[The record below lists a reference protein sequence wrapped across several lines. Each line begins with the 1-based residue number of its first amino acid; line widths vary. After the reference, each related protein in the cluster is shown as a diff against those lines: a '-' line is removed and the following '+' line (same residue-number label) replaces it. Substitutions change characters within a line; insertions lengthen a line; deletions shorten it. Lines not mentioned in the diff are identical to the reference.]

1 MSVAQSARQEAGG
14 AQDGMPTAGKPAL
27 WVFMGVVTV
36 LFAQFLHAYIVRM
49 GYADWQRLP
58 TLPTVWLNTV
68 LLLLSSTALQWA
80 QVAGRHGRLASMR
93 GGLFLGGVLALA
105 FLAGQ
110 LWLWRQL
117 TALDYAIASG
127 PASSFF
133 YLLSGLH
140 GVHLIGG
147 LVACGMTIRR
157 VGHNGVTAD
166 GLLAVELC
174 ARYWHFLLALWL
186 VMFGL
191 LFIVPPATI
200 LAICSSS

>member
-1 MSVAQSARQEAGG
+1 MSVAQSARHDADG
-14 AQDGMPTAGKPAL
+14 ARDGMPSAGKPAL

-68 LLLLSSTALQWA
+68 LLLLSSAALQWA
-80 QVAGRHGRLASMR
+80 QVAGRHGRRAGMR

-117 TALDYAIASG
+117 TALDYVIASG

-147 LVACGMTIRR
+147 LVAWGMTIRR

-186 VMFGL
+186 VLLGL

-200 LAICSSS
+200 LAICSSA